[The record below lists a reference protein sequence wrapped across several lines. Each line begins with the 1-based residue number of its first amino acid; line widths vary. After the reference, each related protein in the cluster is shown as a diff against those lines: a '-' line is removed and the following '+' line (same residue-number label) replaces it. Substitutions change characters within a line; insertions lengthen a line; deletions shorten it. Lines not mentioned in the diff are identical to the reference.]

1 MVTMGR
7 LNNEQRDQ
15 IENELQ
21 NLINNKQ
28 FERFEQICISEKI
41 QTIMDVME
49 NIKELD
55 NPHVIKIQ
63 RKCEKKLNQLIDY
76 L

>member
-1 MVTMGR
+1 MPR
-7 LNNEQRDQ
+7 LNKDQRNEVEQ
-15 IENELQ
+15 ELQ

-28 FERFEQICISEKI
+28 FERFDQICISEKI

-49 NIKELD
+49 NIKEID

-63 RKCEKKLNQLIDY
+63 RKCEKKLDQLIDY

>member
-1 MVTMGR
+1 MPR
-7 LNNEQRDQ
+7 LNKEQREEL
-15 IENELQ
+15 ENELQ

-41 QTIMDVME
+41 QTLMDIME

-55 NPHVIKIQ
+55 NPHFIKIQ
-63 RKCEKKLNQLIDY
+63 RKCEKKLDQLIDY

>member
-1 MVTMGR
+1 MGR

-63 RKCEKKLNQLIDY
+63 RKFLTNMNAEDLEK
-76 L
+76 

>member
-1 MVTMGR
+1 MPR
-7 LNNEQRDQ
+7 LNKEQREEL
-15 IENELQ
+15 ENELQ

-41 QTIMDVME
+41 QTLMDIME

-63 RKCEKKLNQLIDY
+63 RKCEKKLDQLIDY

>member
-1 MVTMGR
+1 MAR
-7 LNNEQRDQ
+7 LNKEQRDQ
-15 IENELQ
+15 LENDLQ

-49 NIKELD
+49 NIKDFD
-55 NPHVIKIQ
+55 NQHIIKLQ
-63 RKCEKKLNQLIDY
+63 RKSEKKIDKLIDY

>member
-1 MVTMGR
+1 MGR

-49 NIKELD
+49 NIKDMD
-55 NPHVIKIQ
+55 NPHTIKIQ

>member
-1 MVTMGR
+1 MAR
-7 LNNEQRDQ
+7 LNKEQRDQ
-15 IENELQ
+15 LENDLQ

-49 NIKELD
+49 NIKDFD
-55 NPHVIKIQ
+55 NPHIIKLQ
-63 RKCEKKLNQLIDY
+63 RKCERKLDQLIDY

>member
-1 MVTMGR
+1 MGR
-7 LNNEQRDQ
+7 LNNEERDQ

-49 NIKELD
+49 N
-55 NPHVIKIQ
+55 Q

>member
-1 MVTMGR
+1 MPR
-7 LNNEQRDQ
+7 LNKDQRNEVEQ
-15 IENELQ
+15 ELQ

-28 FERFEQICISEKI
+28 FERFDQICISEKI

-49 NIKELD
+49 NIKDID
-55 NPHVIKIQ
+55 NSHVIKIQ
-63 RKCEKKLNQLIDY
+63 RKCEKKLDQLIDY

>member
-1 MVTMGR
+1 MPR
-7 LNNEQRDQ
+7 LNKDQRNEVEQ
-15 IENELQ
+15 ELQ

-28 FERFEQICISEKI
+28 FERFDQICISEKI
-41 QTIMDVME
+41 QTIMDIME
-49 NIKELD
+49 NIKEID

-63 RKCEKKLNQLIDY
+63 RKCEKKLDQLIDY

>member
-1 MVTMGR
+1 MPR
-7 LNNEQRDQ
+7 LNKDQRDQ
-15 IENELQ
+15 LENELQ

-41 QTIMDVME
+41 QTVMDIME

-55 NPHVIKIQ
+55 NPNVIKIQ
-63 RKCEKKLNQLIDY
+63 RKCEKKLDQLIDY